1 VAVNAGKD
9 QRREVSFSL
18 LIPLCMSQP
27 MSFLEVGDVRGRW
40 PASRAV
46 RANLHLVPVGVTVGH
61 HNFSVLQWHAGP
73 KNGPVTVTGADVAE
87 IIEGKIARLWVMLNP
102 SNE

>member
-1 VAVNAGKD
+1 
-9 QRREVSFSL
+9 
-18 LIPLCMSQP
+18 
-27 MSFLEVGDVRGRW
+27 
-40 PASRAV
+40 
-46 RANLHLVPVGVTVGH
+46 VPVGVTVGH

-87 IIEGKIARLWVMLNP
+87 IIEGKIARLWVMLDP